1 MKRHNRALYRLL
13 CALALLLVLSL
24 ALSLAACGDN
34 ESVTP
39 PNDRNGDTAPTPG
52 DSGNNDT
59 PGGDTGDNGDNTDDD
74 SGKGDGGDAPGDD
87 DNDSGI
93 PKQDVDPDGKDFGGL
108 QPF

>member
-34 ESVTP
+34 DSVTP

-59 PGGDTGDNGDNTDDD
+59 TGDKDDNGKDDNGND
-74 SGKGDGGDAPGDD
+74 DGG
-87 DNDSGI
+87 SGI
-93 PKQDVDPDGKDFGGL
+93 PKQDTDPDGKDYGGL